1 MLILSGKMNTAIH
14 GVGSSVHGYAGGAER
29 NSIVTELSRDA
40 YPGLA
45 HRWANIYDVN
55 P

>member
-1 MLILSGKMNTAIH
+1 MLIFSGKMKTAIH
-14 GVGSSVHGYAGGAER
+14 GVGSSGYAGGATR

-45 HRWANIYDVN
+45 HRWANIYDIN